1 MTGNVRLHSART
13 DMDPRQPPPVSRRGT
28 GRWSGKRGSV
38 VGRIAEPV
46 SLGDFER
53 AAARI
58 LPAEV
63 WDFVA
68 GGSGTETTVTANRT
82 ALDSVFL
89 LPRVLRD
96 VSACT
101 TRSTLL
107 GRSAELPVATAPVA
121 YQQLLHPDGEVATA
135 RAAAAAGVPFVAS
148 TLSSVPLEQIIEVGG
163 RVWFQLY
170 WLRDDAATLN
180 LVRRAEKTGCEAIV
194 LTVDVP
200 WMGRRL
206 RDIRNRFA
214 LPAHIRAANLTT
226 TTTAHTRAGPGSAV
240 AAHTSQEFT
249 PALTWSVIDR
259 IRQATRLPL
268 VLKGL
273 LAPEDAIQAVEYGV
287 DAIVVSNHG
296 GRQLDG
302 AVTSITAL
310 PEIAEVVGGGCEIL
324 LDSGIRTGTDVL
336 RALAL
341 GAAGVLI
348 GRPLMW
354 GLAVGGER
362 GAGRVLEILAAELR
376 DAMGLSGCEDVAG
389 ARRLRTA
396 YGPGF
401 PGVQAARSRPPVVQA
416 PVSAGWTSA

>member
-1 MTGNVRLHSART
+1 
-13 DMDPRQPPPVSRRGT
+13 MDRS
-28 GRWSGKRGSV
+28 
-38 VGRIAEPV
+38 AEPV
-46 SLGDFER
+46 NIGDFER
-53 AAARI
+53 AAAAI
-58 LPAEV
+58 LPTEV

-68 GGSGTETTVTANRT
+68 GGSGAETTVAANRD

-101 TRSTLL
+101 TRATLL
-107 GRSAELPVATAPVA
+107 GRPADLPVATAPVA
-121 YQQLLHPDGEVATA
+121 YQQLLHPDGEMATA

-148 TLSSVPLEQIIEVGG
+148 TLSSVPIERIVEAGG

-170 WLRDDAATLN
+170 WLRDDDATLG

-214 LPAHIRAANLTT
+214 LPAHIRAANITT
-226 TTTAHTRAGPGSAV
+226 TSTAHARDHQGSAV
-240 AAHTSQEFT
+240 AAHTSQEFS

-259 IRQATRLPL
+259 IRQQTRLPV

-302 AVTSITAL
+302 AVTSIAAL
-310 PEIAEVVGGGCEIL
+310 PGIADVVGGSCEVL

-341 GAAGVLI
+341 GASGVLI

-362 GAGRVLEILAAELR
+362 GAARVLELLATELR
-376 DAMGLSGCEDVAG
+376 DAMGLAGCEDVAS
-389 ARRLRTA
+389 ARRLRTVP
-396 YGPGF
+396 GPRL
-401 PGVQAARSRPPVVQA
+401 PGTPITWARPPVVPA
-416 PVSAGWTSA
+416 PVPAGRPAG

>member
-1 MTGNVRLHSART
+1 VDHNT
-13 DMDPRQPPPVSRRGT
+13 
-28 GRWSGKRGSV
+28 
-38 VGRIAEPV
+38 EP
-46 SLGDFER
+46 LTAGDFER
-53 AAARI
+53 AAAGI
-58 LPAEV
+58 LPAEI

-68 GGSGTETTVTANRT
+68 GGSGAETTVTANRT
-82 ALDSVFL
+82 ALDNVFL

-107 GRSAELPVATAPVA
+107 GRSVELPVATAPVA
-121 YQQLLHPDGEVATA
+121 YQRLVHPDGEAATA
-135 RAAAAAGVPFVAS
+135 RAAAAAGVPFIAS
-148 TLSSVPLEQIIEVGG
+148 TLSSVPLEQVIEAGG

-170 WLRDDAATLN
+170 WLRDDATTLG
-180 LVRRAEKTGCEAIV
+180 LVRRAEKTGCDAIV

-214 LPAHIRAANLTT
+214 LPAHVRAANITT
-226 TTTAHTRAGPGSAV
+226 TGVAHERHGGGSAV
-240 AAHTSQEFT
+240 AAHTSQEFSHS
-249 PALTWSVIDR
+249 LTWSAIER

-273 LAPEDAIQAVEYGV
+273 LAPEDAVQAVEHGV

-302 AVTSITAL
+302 AVTSIDAL
-310 PEIAEVVGGGCEIL
+310 PEIVDVVRGSCEIL

-341 GAAGVLI
+341 GASGVLI
-348 GRPLMW
+348 GRPMIW

-362 GAGRVLEILAAELR
+362 GAARVLELLATELR
-376 DAMGLSGCEDVAG
+376 DAMGLAGCEDVAG
-389 ARRLRTA
+389 ARRLRTTR
-396 YGPGF
+396 GPRAAG
-401 PGVQAARSRPPVVQA
+401 PPPAVQTSVTAS
-416 PVSAGWTSA
+416 WTDA